1 MSCQGPSSLCRR
13 WNAVYS
19 RLPTKRVDIFSG
31 CTALSPDLS
40 LALLS
45 FYHLYTTPPPSD
57 KYSPSPLYP
66 PLSFSLSLPPL
77 PHSSHSLIL
86 SLSLSLFLRPP
97 PPPHT
102 CTPQDYIRLNV
113 NVRQQQKS
121 VNLEVQVSTILSL
134 FTASETHFNTQ

>member
-1 MSCQGPSSLCRR
+1 MLSTHAYPQRESISSVDAQRLVQISPWPFFLSIIYIPLPLLQINTPPLLYTLPS
-13 WNAVYS
+13 
-19 RLPTKRVDIFSG
+19 
-31 CTALSPDLS
+31 LS
-40 LALLS
+40 LSLSLL
-45 FYHLYTTPPPSD
+45 YLTP
-57 KYSPSPLYP
+57 LI
-66 PLSFSLSLPPL
+66 LSFSLSL
-77 PHSSHSLIL
+77 SSSDL
-86 SLSLSLFLRPP
+86 

>member
-1 MSCQGPSSLCRR
+1 MSRQGPSSLCRR

-57 KYSPSPLYP
+57 KYSPSPLYS
-66 PLSFSLSLPPL
+66 PLSFSLSLSLLYLTP
-77 PHSSHSLIL
+77 LIL
-86 SLSLSLFLRPP
+86 SFSLSLSSSDL